1 MERKMASGKTGLVVT
16 AHPGDFVWRAG
27 GAIALHADKGYRM
40 KILCLSFGER
50 GESQFAWKN
59 AGVKLEEVKAQRKDE
74 ATRAAEILGA
84 EIEYFD
90 AGDYPLRT
98 TDKMMERAIDVFR
111 ELNPSFML
119 THSLEDPYNVDH
131 PEATRFAQEA
141 RIVAQAAGH
150 KPDPSRAYAA
160 PPVFLFEP
168 HQPEMCNFKPN
179 VILNIDS
186 VWERKKKAFEVLAA
200 QKHLWEYYT
209 RVALN
214 RGMQGGRNSGKP
226 MTYGEAYQR
235 LFPDVVEVLA

>member
-1 MERKMASGKTGLVVT
+1 MASGKTGLVIT

-27 GAIALHADKGYRM
+27 GAIALHASKGYRM

-74 ATRAAEILGA
+74 ASRAAETLGA

-98 TDKMMERAIDVFR
+98 TEKMLDRAIDVYR
-111 ELNPSFML
+111 ELNPSFVL

-186 VWERKKKAFEVLAA
+186 VWERKKRAFEILAA

-235 LFPDVVEVLA
+235 LFPDVVETLA

>member
-1 MERKMASGKTGLVVT
+1 MTSKQKTGLVIT

-27 GAIALHADKGYRM
+27 GAIALHSSKGFRV
-40 KILCLSFGER
+40 KILCLAFGER
-50 GESQFAWKN
+50 GESQFAWKQT
-59 AGVKLEEVKAQRKDE
+59 GVKLSEVKAQRKDE
-74 ATRAAEILGA
+74 AERAAAILGA
-84 EIEYFD
+84 EIEFMD

-98 TDKMMERAIDVFR
+98 TEKMLDRAIDIFH
-111 ELNPSFML
+111 EMNPSFVL

-141 RIVAQAAGH
+141 RIIAQAAGH
-150 KPDPSRAYAA
+150 KPDTNRAYSA

-168 HQPEMCNFKPN
+168 HQPEQCNYKPN
-179 VILNIDS
+179 VILNIDD
-186 VWERKKKAFEVLAA
+186 VWEKKRKAFEVLAA

-214 RGMQGGRNSGKP
+214 RGVQGGRNGGRA

-235 LFPDVVEVLA
+235 LFPEALESLA

>member
-1 MERKMASGKTGLVVT
+1 MPGKTGLVIT

-40 KILCLSFGER
+40 KILCLAYGER
-50 GESQFAWKN
+50 GESQWAWKT
-59 AGVKLEEVKAQRKDE
+59 AGVKLDDVKAQRKEE
-74 ATRAAEILGA
+74 AMRAAETLGA
-84 EIEYFD
+84 EIEFFD

-98 TDKMMERAIDVFR
+98 TEKMLDRAIDVYR
-111 ELNPSFML
+111 EMKPSFVL

-141 RIVAQAAGH
+141 RIIAQAAGH

-168 HQPEMCNFKPN
+168 HQPEMGNFKPN

-186 VWERKKKAFEVLAA
+186 VWEKKKKAFEILAA
-200 QKHLWEYYT
+200 QKHLWEY
-209 RVALN
+209 
-214 RGMQGGRNSGKP
+214 
-226 MTYGEAYQR
+226 
-235 LFPDVVEVLA
+235 

>member
-1 MERKMASGKTGLVVT
+1 MASGKTGLVVT

-59 AGVKLEEVKAQRKDE
+59 AGVKLEEVKAQRKEE
-74 ATRAAEILGA
+74 ATRAAAILGA

-111 ELNPSFML
+111 ELNPTFVL

-209 RVALN
+209 RAALN

-235 LFPDVVEVLA
+235 LFPDVVETLA

>member
-1 MERKMASGKTGLVVT
+1 MSGKTGLVIT

-40 KILCLSFGER
+40 KILCLAFGER
-50 GESQFAWKN
+50 GESQWAWKT
-59 AGVKLEEVKAQRKDE
+59 AGVKLEDVKAQRKEE
-74 ATRAAEILGA
+74 AMRAAETLGA
-84 EIEYFD
+84 EIEFFD

-98 TDKMMERAIDVFR
+98 TEKMLDRAIDVYR
-111 ELNPSFML
+111 ELKPSFVL

-141 RIVAQAAGH
+141 RIIAQAAGH
-150 KPDPSRAYAA
+150 RPDPSRAYAS

-186 VWERKKKAFEVLAA
+186 VWEKKKKAFEILAA

-214 RGMQGGRNSGKP
+214 RGVQGGRNSGKP

-235 LFPDVVEVLA
+235 LFPDVVETLS

>member
-1 MERKMASGKTGLVVT
+1 MASGKTGLVVT

-59 AGVKLEEVKAQRKDE
+59 AGVKLEEVKAQRKEE
-74 ATRAAEILGA
+74 ASRAAEILGA

-111 ELNPSFML
+111 ELNPSFVL

-186 VWERKKKAFEVLAA
+186 VWDRKKKAFEILAA

-235 LFPDVVEVLA
+235 LFPDVVETLS